1 LKIKKVRSDFRNSR
15 MDELCDD
22 IRIKHELSAKYAP
35 QSNEFVKRK
44 NRTLIYMKKNP
55 YLVSKM

>member
-1 LKIKKVRSDFRNSR
+1 VRSDFRNSR

-22 IRIKHELSAKYAP
+22 IRIKHELSAKYTP

-44 NRTLIYMKKNP
+44 NRTLIDMKKSI
-55 YLVSKM
+55 LSE